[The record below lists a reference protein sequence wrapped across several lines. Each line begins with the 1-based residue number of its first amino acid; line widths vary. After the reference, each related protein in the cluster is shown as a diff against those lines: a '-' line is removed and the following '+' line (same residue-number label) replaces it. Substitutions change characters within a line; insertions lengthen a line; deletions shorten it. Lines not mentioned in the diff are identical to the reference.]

1 MRHRQ
6 CLLDIASAICRRHHR
21 TRQTGSATW
30 KVTPHH
36 RSHQHVIISDC
47 CSWWPRHNSFYHCS
61 AIWQSEI
68 RTGTELWHSESDFTQ
83 NDLPIVGGD
92 LICITLN
99 VMNDSSQGLKGR
111 NCNWPNSMPSP
122 IQIRRQRKRVRITL
136 SLNWQGGWVNRP
148 QTPELLSF
156 GKYLLNQKLKTRC
169 GP

>member
-1 MRHRQ
+1 M
-6 CLLDIASAICRRHHR
+6 LLKSTFLETEYFHGFHFHLGIASAIWRRHHR
-21 TRQTGSATW
+21 SGRQVQLPE
-30 KVTPHH
+30 KL
-36 RSHQHVIISDC
+36 HQHVIISDC

-99 VMNDSSQGLKGR
+99 AMNDSSQGLKGR

-122 IQIRRQRKRVRITL
+122 IQCTLGVKGLRYFSPCVEMAKNGSTVR
-136 SLNWQGGWVNRP
+136 
-148 QTPELLSF
+148 
-156 GKYLLNQKLKTRC
+156 
-169 GP
+169 